1 MTTQRKKSI
10 RGEALRKLV
19 LDTALE
25 RFGTNGYFN
34 TSIHD
39 IRREAGVSIGSIYHH
54 FGHKE
59 ALARALYEDLLQR
72 MDVGIEEA
80 IARTSSC
87 RARCEGIIAFLFD
100 EATESPQT
108 MRFILEARHREF
120 LPEEPPICSSRPFQR
135 MRDCVEQGIHAGEIR
150 PMEVP
155 VAATA
160 AFGGAIRLL
169 HLYLDGAL
177 DRPLSH
183 YLAETQQASW
193 RAIALAPAADE
204 AVEDRF
210 PTPVD
215 EETGQ

>member
-1 MTTQRKKSI
+1 MTTQREKSV

-19 LDTALE
+19 LATALE
-25 RFGTNGYFN
+25 RFSTDGYFN

-39 IRREAGVSIGSIYHH
+39 IRGEAGVSIGSIYHH

-59 ALARALYEDLLQR
+59 ALARALHEDLLQR
-72 MDVGIEEA
+72 MDVGIEKA
-80 IARTSSC
+80 IARASSC
-87 RARCEGIIAFLFD
+87 RSGCEGIIAFLFD
-100 EATESPQT
+100 AATESPQT

-135 MRDCVEQGIHAGEIR
+135 MRDWVEQGIRSGEVR

-169 HLYLDGAL
+169 HLYLDGVL

-193 RAIALAPAADE
+193 RAIALAPAADD
-204 AVEDRF
+204 AVEDRLT
-210 PTPVD
+210 TPSD
-215 EETGQ
+215 EETEQ